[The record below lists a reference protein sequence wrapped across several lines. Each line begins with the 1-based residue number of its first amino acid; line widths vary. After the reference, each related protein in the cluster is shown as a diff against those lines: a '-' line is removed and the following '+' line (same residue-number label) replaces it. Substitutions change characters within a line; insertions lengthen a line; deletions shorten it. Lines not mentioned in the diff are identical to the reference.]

1 MKNMTVANKILFSFS
16 ILLIAFIAFGVFAYH
31 SVSELDDLN
40 TGINQRTTLVATS
53 NRVAQAMQKTRL
65 YIFYQVVSTDPA
77 QKQDFAQKI
86 QDARQDVDDAFNALR
101 EAKKNT
107 DFGSPDI
114 TKQALS
120 ELDAEQELWEN
131 YKRMSQAGDAM
142 KKADNREEAETFILA
157 PELVKAFDAAVAG
170 INQDAQNCIKD
181 AATQKELSQAKETQ
195 IAVITIVALLLVIA
209 LTLAVLYWLR
219 REINNAVQGFLQAV
233 RRAAG
238 GDLSVHAPVE
248 NQDEF
253 GEMATAFN
261 GMIDN
266 MRSMTKKIQD
276 TAAFVSDTSEQL
288 TANANQSAEATQSV
302 AQSITEVAESA
313 AVQMDSIGETKHEID
328 ALSDGI
334 SQAVSRIATI
344 RKNIEDTVERAN
356 EGNELVK
363 STVEQMNTIS
373 ETVDQSAQIVEKLG
387 QRSQEIGEIIST
399 ISGIAEQT
407 NLLALN
413 AAIEAA
419 RAGENG
425 RGFAVVA
432 EEVRKLAEE
441 SQQAAQQIGDLIS
454 SIQTETEQAVGAMKD
469 GREQAEKGLENVS
482 STGQGFSRIL
492 ELIRICSDDSAQ
504 ITDTMQI
511 LDGRIRTIVNLS
523 ENVNNSARRAS
534 DASQNVS
541 AATEEQA
548 AGMERNRRKLA
559 RPCRLRKESEGR
571 IRQVQS
577 VTPHLY
583 MKTPQAPDLRGFHVQ
598 RDEKLQQKSLPAGV
612 PHSSYTSYSPDSM
625 ILPGRCGAQRLP
637 MRLKR
642 AGASTSMCVYV
653 FPSW

>member
-31 SVSELDDLN
+31 SVGELDDLN

-65 YIFYQVVSTDPA
+65 YVFYQVVSVDPA
-77 QKQDFAQKI
+77 KKHDFAQKV
-86 QDARQDVDDAFNALR
+86 QDSRQEVEDAFNALR

-131 YKRMSQAGDAM
+131 YKRLSQAGDAM
-142 KKADNREEAETFILA
+142 KESNNREEAEAAILS
-157 PELVKAFDAAVAG
+157 PEIVKAFDAAVAG

-181 AATQKELSQAKETQ
+181 AAAQKELSQAKEAQ
-195 IAVITIVALLLVIA
+195 IAVITIVSLLLVIA

-313 AVQMDSIGETKHEID
+313 AVQMDSLGETKHEID

-356 EGNELVK
+356 EGNDLVK

-454 SIQTETEQAVGAMKD
+454 SIQTETEQAVSAMKD

-511 LDGRIRTIVNLS
+511 LDGRIHTIVNLS
-523 ENVNNSARRAS
+523 ENVNNSAKRAS

-548 AGMERNRRKLA
+548 AGMEEIAASSRGLA
-559 RPCRLRKESEGR
+559 DSAKNLKEE
-571 IRQVQS
+571 S
-577 VTPHLY
+577 V
-583 MKTPQAPDLRGFHVQ
+583 KFKV
-598 RDEKLQQKSLPAGV
+598 
-612 PHSSYTSYSPDSM
+612 
-625 ILPGRCGAQRLP
+625 
-637 MRLKR
+637 
-642 AGASTSMCVYV
+642 
-653 FPSW
+653 

>member
-142 KKADNREEAETFILA
+142 KKADNREEAETFILS

-170 INQDAQNCIKD
+170 INQDAQNCIRD
-181 AATQKELSQAKETQ
+181 AAAQKELSQAKESQ
-195 IAVITIVALLLVIA
+195 IAVITIVSLLLVIA

-276 TAAFVSDTSEQL
+276 TAVFVSDTSEQL

-492 ELIRICSDDSAQ
+492 ELIHICSDDSAQ

-548 AGMERNRRKLA
+548 AGMEEIAASSRGLA
-559 RPCRLRKESEGR
+559 DSAKNLKEE
-571 IRQVQS
+571 S
-577 VTPHLY
+577 V
-583 MKTPQAPDLRGFHVQ
+583 KFKV
-598 RDEKLQQKSLPAGV
+598 
-612 PHSSYTSYSPDSM
+612 
-625 ILPGRCGAQRLP
+625 
-637 MRLKR
+637 
-642 AGASTSMCVYV
+642 
-653 FPSW
+653 

>member
-1 MKNMTVANKILFSFS
+1 MK
-16 ILLIAFIAFGVFAYH
+16 
-31 SVSELDDLN
+31 D
-40 TGINQRTTLVATS
+40 S
-53 NRVAQAMQKTRL
+53 N
-65 YIFYQVVSTDPA
+65 
-77 QKQDFAQKI
+77 
-86 QDARQDVDDAFNALR
+86 
-101 EAKKNT
+101 
-107 DFGSPDI
+107 
-114 TKQALS
+114 
-120 ELDAEQELWEN
+120 
-131 YKRMSQAGDAM
+131 
-142 KKADNREEAETFILA
+142 NREEAEAAILS
-157 PELVKAFDAAVAG
+157 PEIVEAFDTAVAG
-170 INQDAQNCIKD
+170 INQDAQNCVRD
-181 AATQKELSQAKETQ
+181 AATQKELSQAKEAR

-313 AVQMDSIGETKHEID
+313 AVQMDSLGETKHEID

-454 SIQTETEQAVGAMKD
+454 SIQTETEQAVSAMKD

-504 ITDTMQI
+504 ITDTMQV
-511 LDGRIRTIVNLS
+511 LDGRIHTIVNLS
-523 ENVNNSARRAS
+523 ENVNNSAKRAS

-548 AGMERNRRKLA
+548 AGMEEIAASSRGLA
-559 RPCRLRKESEGR
+559 DSAKNLKEE
-571 IRQVQS
+571 S
-577 VTPHLY
+577 V
-583 MKTPQAPDLRGFHVQ
+583 KFKV
-598 RDEKLQQKSLPAGV
+598 
-612 PHSSYTSYSPDSM
+612 
-625 ILPGRCGAQRLP
+625 
-637 MRLKR
+637 
-642 AGASTSMCVYV
+642 
-653 FPSW
+653 

>member
-31 SVSELDDLN
+31 SVGELDDLN

-65 YIFYQVVSTDPA
+65 YVFYQVVSVDPA
-77 QKQDFAQKI
+77 KKHDFAQKV
-86 QDARQDVDDAFNALR
+86 QDSRQEVEDAFNALH

-131 YKRMSQAGDAM
+131 YKRLSQAGDAM
-142 KKADNREEAETFILA
+142 KESNNREEAEAAILS
-157 PELVKAFDAAVAG
+157 PEIVKAFDAAVAG

-181 AATQKELSQAKETQ
+181 AAAQKERSQAKEAQ
-195 IAVITIVALLLVIA
+195 IAVITIVSLLLVIA

-276 TAAFVSDTSEQL
+276 TATFVSDTSEQL

-313 AVQMDSIGETKHEID
+313 AVQMDSLGETKHEID

-387 QRSQEIGEIIST
+387 QRSQEIGDIIST

-454 SIQTETEQAVGAMKD
+454 SIQTETEQAVSAMKD

-482 STGQGFSRIL
+482 STGHGFSRIL

-511 LDGRIRTIVNLS
+511 LDGRIHTIVNLS
-523 ENVNNSARRAS
+523 ENVNNSAKRAS

-548 AGMERNRRKLA
+548 AGMEEIAASSRGLA
-559 RPCRLRKESEGR
+559 DSAKNLKEE
-571 IRQVQS
+571 S
-577 VTPHLY
+577 V
-583 MKTPQAPDLRGFHVQ
+583 KFKV
-598 RDEKLQQKSLPAGV
+598 
-612 PHSSYTSYSPDSM
+612 
-625 ILPGRCGAQRLP
+625 
-637 MRLKR
+637 
-642 AGASTSMCVYV
+642 
-653 FPSW
+653 

>member
-1 MKNMTVANKILFSFS
+1 MKNQKNFLKGFLLSMSKPKLRLSFNVIQWRWFFMKNMTVANKILFAFS

-31 SVSELDDLN
+31 SVGELDDLN
-40 TGINQRTTLVATS
+40 TGINQRTTLVATL

-65 YIFYQVVSTDPA
+65 YVFYQVVSVDPA
-77 QKQDFAQKI
+77 KKHDFAQKV
-86 QDARQDVDDAFNALR
+86 QDSRQEVEDAFNALR

-120 ELDAEQELWEN
+120 ELDAEQDLWEN
-131 YKRMSQAGDAM
+131 YKHLSQAGDAM
-142 KKADNREEAETFILA
+142 KESNNREEAEAAILS
-157 PELVKAFDAAVAG
+157 PEIVKAFDAAVAG

-181 AATQKELSQAKETQ
+181 AAAQKERSQAKEAQ
-195 IAVITIVALLLVIA
+195 IAVITIVSLLLVIA

-219 REINNAVQGFLQAV
+219 REINNAVQSFLQAV

-276 TAAFVSDTSEQL
+276 TATFVSDTSEQL

-313 AVQMDSIGETKHEID
+313 AVQMDSLGETKHEID

-344 RKNIEDTVERAN
+344 RKNIEDTFERAN

-373 ETVDQSAQIVEKLG
+373 ETVDHSAQIVEKLG

-419 RAGENG
+419 RAGEQG
-425 RGFAVVA
+425 KGFAVVA
-432 EEVRKLAEE
+432 DEVRKLAEE
-441 SQQAAQQIGDLIS
+441 SQRAAQQIGDLIG
-454 SIQTETEQAVGAMKD
+454 SIQSETNQAVTAMKD

-482 STGQGFSRIL
+482 STGKGFSRIL
-492 ELIRICSDDSAQ
+492 ELIRVCSDDSAQ
-504 ITDTMQI
+504 ITDTMKI
-511 LDGRIRTIVNLS
+511 LDGRIHTIVNLS

-548 AGMERNRRKLA
+548 AGMEEIAASSRGLA
-559 RPCRLRKESEGR
+559 DSAKNLKDES
-571 IRQVQS
+571 VKFK
-577 VTPHLY
+577 V
-583 MKTPQAPDLRGFHVQ
+583 
-598 RDEKLQQKSLPAGV
+598 
-612 PHSSYTSYSPDSM
+612 
-625 ILPGRCGAQRLP
+625 
-637 MRLKR
+637 
-642 AGASTSMCVYV
+642 
-653 FPSW
+653 

>member
-31 SVSELDDLN
+31 SVGELDDLN

-65 YIFYQVVSTDPA
+65 YVFYQVVSVDPA
-77 QKQDFAQKI
+77 KKHDFAQKV
-86 QDARQDVDDAFNALR
+86 QDSRQEVEDAFNALR
-101 EAKKNT
+101 EAKKST

-120 ELDAEQELWEN
+120 ELDAEQGLWEN
-131 YKRMSQAGDAM
+131 YKRLSQAGDAM
-142 KKADNREEAETFILA
+142 KDSNNREEAEAAILS
-157 PELVKAFDAAVAG
+157 PEIVKAFDAAVAG

-181 AATQKELSQAKETQ
+181 AAAQKERSQAKEAQ
-195 IAVITIVALLLVIA
+195 IAVITIVSLLLVIA

-313 AVQMDSIGETKHEID
+313 AVQMDSLGETKHEID

-454 SIQTETEQAVGAMKD
+454 SIQTETEQAVSAMKD

-511 LDGRIRTIVNLS
+511 LDGRIHTIVNLS
-523 ENVNNSARRAS
+523 ENVNNSAKRAS

-548 AGMERNRRKLA
+548 AGMEEIAASSRGLA
-559 RPCRLRKESEGR
+559 DSAKNLKEE
-571 IRQVQS
+571 S
-577 VTPHLY
+577 V
-583 MKTPQAPDLRGFHVQ
+583 KFKV
-598 RDEKLQQKSLPAGV
+598 
-612 PHSSYTSYSPDSM
+612 
-625 ILPGRCGAQRLP
+625 
-637 MRLKR
+637 
-642 AGASTSMCVYV
+642 
-653 FPSW
+653 